1 MQVGSSFDLRTI
13 PSAAVISDDYGSSR
27 EETTGL
33 LAWDVRE
40 RAGRGGKGD
49 VVELNDDE
57 EDLLSAVSEGSAV
70 LEGSWGG
77 KRSNLNVTA
86 YLHQP

>member
-1 MQVGSSFDLRTI
+1 MH
-13 PSAAVISDDYGSSR
+13 
-27 EETTGL
+27 
-33 LAWDVRE
+33 E

-86 YLHQP
+86 YLHQPRQVIADPDSSLDGHELR